1 MKKINKKNPLLAL
14 AMMVSCVQG
23 HASGGADAPQ
33 DRRSG
38 EAATLILC
46 VRESRGGCH

>member
-1 MKKINKKNPLLAL
+1 MKKKNPLLAL

-23 HASGGADAPQ
+23 HASGAADALQ

-38 EAATLILC
+38 EAETLILC
-46 VRESRGGCH
+46 VCARAEGAATDQ